1 MRGPFDVGIVADG
14 LLGTGDDLIVGH
26 EILIIIRDVV
36 CLGTRRLF
44 RTVGILHLMEV
55 QGVGFFWKSLPS
67 PESAGSVGL
76 TTLSVSLPPEAALNP
91 FSKFSPDSVARA
103 SPEDW

>member
-1 MRGPFDVGIVADG
+1 MSYALVP
-14 LLGTGDDLIVGH
+14 
-26 EILIIIRDVV
+26 
-36 CLGTRRLF
+36 
-44 RTVGILHLMEV
+44 
-55 QGVGFFWKSLPS
+55 GVFSVPSGFCTLWKYKVSGFFWKSLPS